1 MTLSGVNY
9 PGALDLL
16 DNGAKSP
23 VSTEVGVRML
33 KKSNDQIT
41 QQGQAVIQ
49 MVEQAGA
56 VAKSTPQAPL
66 LDVYA

>member
-1 MTLSGVNY
+1 MTLSGVNNTS
-9 PGALDLL
+9 ALDLL

-23 VSTEVGVRML
+23 ISNEVGVRML
-33 KKSNDQIT
+33 KKSNDQIV
-41 QQGQAVIQ
+41 QQGQAMIQ

-56 VAKSTPQAPL
+56 AGKSSPQAPL